1 MRPYEHGV
9 QSPQWQGGWALGG
22 LRVRTFESGHDGH
35 QRRRRAKGFTLIEVL
50 ASVVIIVMAGTA
62 ALFAVESVQAGQL
75 KEAEYSK
82 ALGLAT
88 TIAEEIRDRNPNAQ
102 IQILEP
108 IITQSLS
115 GSSTVLS
122 FQQSLNLTQ
131 QLAITLNEA
140 LNSVLSNFPSLN
152 NLLQQ
157 GATFD
162 QMVQAL
168 LNFPSTVYSQMLSP
182 SSAPINAM
190 SVSPSMLWPFAVV
203 IPGDALGDA
212 SLKNQT
218 ATLYIPSPAVLGTPS
233 NSGMTFTEFML
244 DEALGGKSWGGPYLL
259 PDGYTCT
266 VNAQPVGGSSSSQ
279 LAPMWSYTI
288 RVQSP
293 HGAVAQETVTV

>member
-1 MRPYEHGV
+1 M
-9 QSPQWQGGWALGG
+9 GG
-22 LRVRTFESGHDGH
+22 LRVRTFESGRDGH

-108 IITQSLS
+108 IIAASLS
-115 GSSTVLS
+115 GGGSSGSSPQSL
-122 FQQSLNLTQ
+122 FQQSLNLTS
-131 QLAITLNEA
+131 QLANVLSTA
-140 LNSVLSNFPSLN
+140 LNSVLTNLPSLAN
-152 NLLQQ
+152 MLQQ

-162 QMVQAL
+162 QVVQAI

-244 DEALGGKSWGGPYLL
+244 DEALGGKSWSGPYLL

>member
-1 MRPYEHGV
+1 MRTCKPGNK
-9 QSPQWQGGWALGG
+9 GRGWSS
-22 LRVRTFESGHDGH
+22 RS
-35 QRRRRAKGFTLIEVL
+35 KGFTLIEVL

-115 GSSTVLS
+115 GGSTVS
-122 FQQSLNLTQ
+122 AFQQSLNLTQ
-131 QLAITLNEA
+131 QLAMTLDSA
-140 LNSVLSNFPSLN
+140 LNAVLSNLSALN
-152 NLLQQ
+152 GLLQQ

-162 QMVQAL
+162 QMVQAI
-168 LNFPSTVYSQMLSP
+168 LNFPSTVYSQMLST

-190 SVSPSMLWPFAVV
+190 AVSPSMLWPFAVV

-233 NSGMTFTEFML
+233 GSGMTFTEFML
-244 DEALGGKSWGGPYLL
+244 DEALGGKSWNGPYLL

-266 VNAQPVGGSSSSQ
+266 VNAAPVGGSGSSQ